1 MDKITLQL
9 PGDHTVVV
17 CLNCGQDVRRSKVGS
32 PKKECGSQGMQQ
44 HVERIH
50 KDSAAGLQEARARLA
65 AEAVGR
71 KYDPKGDGNNK
82 DKVTNITK

>member
-1 MDKITLQL
+1 MS
-9 PGDHTVVV
+9 GDHTVAVY
-17 CLNCGQDVRRSKVGS
+17 LYCGQEVRRGNVGS
-32 PKKECGSQGMQQ
+32 PKKEFGNWGMQK
-44 HVERIH
+44 HVERIY
-50 KDSAAGLQEARARLA
+50 KDSAAGLQEARARSA

>member
-1 MDKITLQL
+1 
-9 PGDHTVVV
+9 
-17 CLNCGQDVRRSKVGS
+17 
-32 PKKECGSQGMQQ
+32 MQQ

-50 KDSAAGLQEARARLA
+50 KDSAAGLQEARARSA

>member
-1 MDKITLQL
+1 MS
-9 PGDHTVVV
+9 GDHTVAVY
-17 CLNCGQDVRRSKVGS
+17 LYCGQEVRRGNVGS
-32 PKKECGSQGMQQ
+32 PKKEFGNRGMQQ

-50 KDSAAGLQEARARLA
+50 RDSAAGLQEARARLA